1 MLNEGYCER
10 MGCDYKLFRPET
22 VPASLNKLNPHFK
35 KVVQAARCNVAAQ
48 TTKIQANVAAV

>member
-1 MLNEGYCER
+1 

-35 KVVQAARCNVAAQ
+35 KVVQAAHCNVAAQ